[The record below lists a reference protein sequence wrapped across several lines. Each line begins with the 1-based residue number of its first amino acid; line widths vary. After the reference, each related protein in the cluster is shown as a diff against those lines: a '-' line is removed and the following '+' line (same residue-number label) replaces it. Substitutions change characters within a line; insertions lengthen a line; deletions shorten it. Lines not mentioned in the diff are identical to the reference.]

1 MSDPIRVQR
10 KRTKDWRMPPN
21 TKSVCRPGQW
31 GNPHKVL
38 APGQEQA
45 AVDLFEQ
52 GLIDR
57 TFKDK
62 HGTPM
67 INRIGELRGWN
78 LACFC
83 HLDRPCHGNSLLRFA
98 NECSCL

>member
-1 MSDPIRVQR
+1 MSIPIRVQR
-10 KRTKDWRMPPN
+10 KRIKGYKMPPN
-21 TKSVCRPGQW
+21 TKSVCRPGEW

-38 APGQEQA
+38 APGHEQTT
-45 AVDLFEQ
+45 VNLFEE
-52 GLIDR
+52 GLLNR

-67 INRIGELRGWN
+67 IDRIGELRGWN

-83 HLDRPCHGNSLLRFA
+83 PLDRPCHADPLLRLA
-98 NECSCL
+98 NK